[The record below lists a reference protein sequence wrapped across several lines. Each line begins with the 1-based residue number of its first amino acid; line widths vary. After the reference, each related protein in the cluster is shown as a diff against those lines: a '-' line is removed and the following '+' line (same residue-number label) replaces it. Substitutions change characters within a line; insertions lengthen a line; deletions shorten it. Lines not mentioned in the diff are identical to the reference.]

1 MMRLAMIGMGA
12 VGSVFGMDL
21 YNAYPEEFFAIASG
35 SRYQRLSAEGLM
47 VNDVCYPIRVEQPSE
62 DPAATESADVI
73 FVVVKNYG
81 LESAIEDMQQF
92 VGAKTIIVPLLNGI
106 SATPRLR
113 KAFPEA
119 RVLFGIAMGI
129 DARRTGN
136 AVDFTTRGVLQFGWE
151 QNREPYAPEVAK
163 VHEILAATPIPLE
176 IPEEMEHAVWKKFML
191 NVGYNQVTAAVDCFI
206 YEVSEVVNY
215 FRLASAAMQEVVE
228 VAKASGVGLT
238 ESDREATEKFMAAF
252 PRTAQTS
259 MHQDIKAGRI
269 TEVDYFGGTV
279 EEYGRKLG
287 IATPVNSLLRE
298 IVKGKEEQNRL
309 KKAE

>member
-1 MMRLAMIGMGA
+1 MRLAMIGLGA

-35 SRYQRLSAEGLM
+35 SRYQRLTAEGLM
-47 VNDVCYPIRVEQPSE
+47 VNDMRYPIKVEQPQA
-62 DPAATESADVI
+62 DTVPADII

-81 LESAIEDMQQF
+81 LESAIEDMRAF
-92 VGAKTIIVPLLNGI
+92 VGEQTIIVPLLNGI
-106 SATPRLR
+106 SATPALR
-113 KAFPEA
+113 AAFPQA

-151 QNREPYAPEVAK
+151 QNKEPYAPEVIQ
-163 VHEILAATPIPLE
+163 VRDILAATPIPLE

-206 YEVSEVVNY
+206 YECTEVDNY
-215 FRLASAAMQEVVE
+215 FRLTSAAMQEVVE
-228 VAKASGVGLT
+228 IAKASGVGLT
-238 ESDREATEKFMAAF
+238 EADREATEKFMAAF

-279 EEYGRKLG
+279 EEYGRRLG
-287 IATPVNSLLRE
+287 IATPINSVLRQ
-298 IVKGKEEQNRL
+298 IIRGKEEQNRL
-309 KKAE
+309 KNA

>member
-1 MMRLAMIGMGA
+1 MRLAMIGMGA
-12 VGSVFGMDL
+12 VGSVFGMDM

-35 SRYQRLSAEGLM
+35 SRYQRLAAEGLV
-47 VNDVCYPIRVEQPSE
+47 VNDVRYPIKVEQPQA
-62 DPAATESADVI
+62 DTVPVDVI

-81 LESAIEDMQQF
+81 LASAIEDMRAF
-92 VGAKTIIVPLLNGI
+92 VGEQTIIVPLLNGI
-106 SATPRLR
+106 SATPTLR
-113 KAFPEA
+113 EAFPQA

-136 AVDFTTRGVLQFGWE
+136 AIDFTTRGVLQFGWE
-151 QNREPYAPEVAK
+151 QNKAPYAPEVEL
-163 VHEILAATPIPLE
+163 VHGILAATPIPLE

-206 YEVSEVVNY
+206 YECTEVADY
-215 FRLASAAMQEVVE
+215 FAVTSAAMQEVVE
-228 VAKASGVGLT
+228 IAKASGVGLT
-238 ESDREATEKFMAAF
+238 EADREATEKFMAAF

-279 EEYGRKLG
+279 EEYGKRLG
-287 IATPVNSLLRE
+287 IATPVNSLLRR
-298 IVKGKEEQNRL
+298 IVRGKEEQNRL
-309 KKAE
+309 KNA